1 MLSSYNVSQLK
12 EGDYLFTTDS
22 QIVYNVYML
31 DESLYFD
38 AYPEFSAD
46 VHTLGFDMIANP
58 LRKTPFDKRVRV
70 TISDIIINYLTAN
83 PEKVFFFVC
92 DSADAREKSRM
103 RIFELWY
110 SQRQTDVIEKYNESI
125 HTEEMDIYFSIIIHS
140 KNSLRDYIISCFQQ
154 VTQSTTEK
162 LRSY

>member
-22 QIVYNVYML
+22 GIIYNVYML

-46 VHTLGFDMIANP
+46 VHTLGFDMITNP

-70 TISDIIINYLTAN
+70 TISNIIIDYLTTH

-92 DSADAREKSRM
+92 DSADARERSRM

-110 SQRQTDVIEKYNESI
+110 NQRQTDKIEKYNEAI
-125 HTEEMDIYFSIIIHS
+125 HTIDMDIYFSIIIHS
-140 KNSLRDYIISCFQQ
+140 ENNLKHHIISCFHNLSR
-154 VTQSTTEK
+154 STAEK
-162 LRSY
+162 LKSY

>member
-22 QIVYNVYML
+22 GIVYSVYML

-46 VHTLGFDMIANP
+46 VHTLGFDMISNP
-58 LRKTPFDKRVRV
+58 LRKTPFDKRVRI
-70 TISDIIINYLTAN
+70 TISNIIIDYLTTHT
-83 PEKVFFFVC
+83 EKVFFFVC

-110 SQRQTDVIEKYNESI
+110 NQWKTDTIEKYNESI
-125 HTEEMDIYFSIIIHS
+125 HTADMDIYFSIIIHS
-140 KNSLRDYIISCFQQ
+140 KNNLKHYILSCFHQL
-154 VTQSTTEK
+154 TQSTAEK
-162 LRSY
+162 LKSY